1 MDFFEQT
8 SPHITEL
15 NENEQKLFDYVT
27 RNMNSIKSMQIRQL
41 AAVCFVSTTTII
53 RFAKKLGFE
62 GYRDFLD
69 SIKLTCHSVEDTAI
83 PDVLWRRSYSEE
95 YIKNVIESVRV
106 ISEDKITAFRNVLR
120 KNPCLYFY
128 GSGLDRETAHYA
140 YRLFTS
146 MGYYTYC
153 PQEEYE
159 LTAAINQMK
168 DGDLLFLFSLTGDTN
183 DVIATVEQARMVC
196 RPVVATITQSANNL
210 LQSMSDIDFYVFT
223 DHVRYKNLDLS
234 ARVSMIAIVELLVY
248 SLISKPDKT

>member
-1 MDFFEQT
+1 MDFYEQT
-8 SPHITEL
+8 GPRISEL
-15 NENEQKLFDYVT
+15 NENEQRIFDYVT
-27 RNMNSIKSMQIRQL
+27 RNMNSVKDMQIRQL
-41 AAVCFVSTTTII
+41 ASSCFVSTTTII
-53 RFAKKLGFE
+53 RFTKKLGFD

-69 SIKLTCHSVEDTAI
+69 SIKITCHTVGDTAI

-106 ISEDKITAFRNVLR
+106 ISEDKITAFRKALR
-120 KNPCLYFY
+120 EHPCLYFY

-159 LTAAINQMK
+159 LTASINQMK
-168 DGDLLFLFSLTGDTN
+168 DGDLLFLFSLSGSN
-183 DVIATVEQARMVC
+183 SDVIQTVEQARMVC
-196 RPVVATITQSANNL
+196 KPVVATLTQSANNL

-223 DHVRYKNLDLS
+223 EQVKYKNLDLS

-248 SLISKPDKT
+248 SLIAKPDGA